1 MANVAAD
8 SKGVV
13 AADRSYDPRSA
24 TRHAER
30 DGGDA
35 PGCESRGS
43 VEPSIARP
51 VLTAS
56 RPSKTMQNT
65 GPDSMYVIKPGKKDL
80 PLRSA

>member
-24 TRHAER
+24 TRHAEK

-35 PGCESRGS
+35 PGCEARGL
-43 VEPSIARP
+43 VAPSMARP

-65 GPDSMYVIKPGKKDL
+65 GPDCMYVIKPGKKGFS
-80 PLRSA
+80 LRSI